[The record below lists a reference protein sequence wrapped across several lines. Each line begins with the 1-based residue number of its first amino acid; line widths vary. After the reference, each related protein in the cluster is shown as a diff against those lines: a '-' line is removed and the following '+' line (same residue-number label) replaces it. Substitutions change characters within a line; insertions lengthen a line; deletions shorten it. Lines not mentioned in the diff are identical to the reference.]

1 MKSGQQ
7 FFSVD
12 FSPGEFGI
20 EGGVGS
26 GRQLRSFER
35 QAQQLVIRLAL
46 VFFC

>member
-1 MKSGQQ
+1 MKSRQQ
-7 FFSVD
+7 FLSVD

-20 EGGVGS
+20 EGGVGLW
-26 GRQLRSFER
+26 RQLRSLER